1 MRTKK
6 DLLRENERLG
16 ENVSE
21 LEKIVKELE
30 QGIRDLATFYGFAA
44 SYELPDA
51 YGALRTVDVDW
62 ILDDLEKIRDADDAR
77 LARERLGLDTEDEIK

>member
-1 MRTKK
+1 MRAKK
-6 DLLRENERLG
+6 DLLRANKLLG

-30 QGIRDLATFYGFAA
+30 QGIRDLATFYGFAE
-44 SYELPDA
+44 SYTLPDV

-62 ILDDLEKIRDADDAR
+62 ILDDLKKIREADDAR
-77 LARERLGLDTEDEIK
+77 RARERLGLDNPDKTE

>member
-30 QGIRDLATFYGFAA
+30 QGIRDLATFYGFAE
-44 SYELPDA
+44 SYTLPDV
-51 YGALRTVDVDW
+51 YGVSRTVDVDW
-62 ILDDLEKIRDADDAR
+62 ILDDLKKIREADDAR
-77 LARERLGLDTEDEIK
+77 RARERLGLDTADETK